1 MDSNWGGRGV
11 SVKKDI
17 FVFQNGTIERHD
29 NTILLEMDGKKHYVP
44 VTDIAAIHILG
55 EVTVNKRL
63 LEFLTEKHIL
73 LHYYNYYGYYVGTY
87 YPREFLNSG
96 FVILKQCEGYLN
108 AEKRLNLAQCFIK
121 GATKNI
127 LQVLKY
133 YNRRGKDLKEKI
145 DQIEELHNML
155 EQQDTVEKVMAIEG
169 NIRQIYYSCF
179 NTIIDQPEFQFSS
192 RSKRPPKDKIN
203 ALISFGNTIVYNTVL
218 SQIYQTQL
226 DPRIGY
232 LHSTNERRFSLNLD
246 ISELFKPIIVD
257 RAIFSLLNKK
267 VITSGDFKG
276 EMGGILLKDSAKKAF
291 IQEITDKLNTT
302 VALPD
307 IEHRVSYRGLIRM
320 EAYKVQKY
328 LTEDEVYKP
337 FVMRW

>member
-1 MDSNWGGRGV
+1 M
-11 SVKKDI
+11 KKDI
-17 FVFQNGTIERHD
+17 FIFQNGTIERHD
-29 NTILLEMDGKKHYVP
+29 NTILLEMEGKKHYVP
-44 VTDIAAIHILG
+44 VTDISAIHVFG
-55 EVTVNKRL
+55 EINVNKRL
-63 LEFLTEKHIL
+63 LEFATENHIL
-73 LHYYNYYGYYVGTY
+73 IHYYNYYGYYIGSY

-96 FVILKQCEGYLN
+96 FVILKQCEGYLDP
-108 AEKRLNLAQCFIK
+108 EKRLYLAQSFIK
-121 GATKNI
+121 GAAKNI

-133 YNRRGKDLKEKI
+133 YNRRDKDLAKEI
-145 DQIEELHNML
+145 NQIEELFVLL
-155 EQQDTVEKVMAIEG
+155 EEQDTVEKVMAIEG

-179 NTIIDQPEFQFSS
+179 NEIIDQPEFEFSG

-246 ISELFKPIIVD
+246 IAELFKPVIVD
-257 RAIFSLLNKK
+257 RAIFTLLNKK
-267 VITSGDFKG
+267 IIKPSDFRE
-276 EMGGILLKDSAKKAF
+276 EMGGILLKDNAKKEF
-291 IQEITDKLNTT
+291 IREITDKLNTT
-302 VALPD
+302 VSLPN

-328 LTEDEVYKP
+328 LTEDEEYKP